1 MESVTSAVTGRFAIT
16 PSFAEMS
23 WHRTLCG
30 VVGLMARSPIHRV
43 YSVADIERLIVPPL
57 RARQAIVVEERGH
70 IVGFGSVA
78 LLTEEAQQG
87 YRDGKRRIKAEDWSA
102 GQNIWL
108 IDVVA
113 PYGHAAHVTKA
124 LRHELRDRGFAGEY
138 VNFRRNKGTGERRYA
153 RVMI

>member
-30 VVGLMARSPIHRV
+30 VVGLMARSSIHRGW
-43 YSVADIERLIVPPL
+43 SVADIERLIVPPL
-57 RARQAIVVEERGH
+57 KARQAVIVEERGH

-78 LLTEEAQQG
+78 LLTDEAQQG
-87 YRDGKRRIKAEDWSA
+87 YREGTRRIRPSDWSA
-102 GQNIWL
+102 GGHIWL
-108 IDVVA
+108 VDVIA
-113 PYGHAAHVTKA
+113 PYGHASQVTRA
-124 LRHELRDRGFAGEY
+124 LRLDFCERGFGGQY